1 MAVIPSISSFSR
13 AVAMQLR
20 FFFVSDTNVR
30 MISFAA
36 LGSSSEKAV
45 RAEKS
50 NEDESVCELSLVGAC
65 RISVPVSSKSVK
77 SCRMACERTSKISC
91 VLKGLWRHPAKPL
104 ERKYSASMSLR
115 AVMAITGIVFARTA
129 GSARMA
135 SNRSKP
141 FMAGICM
148 SVRSA
153 SNLFSSN

>member
-1 MAVIPSISSFSR
+1 MLAPIMVNKGKSLCAMAVIPSISSFSR

-65 RISVPVSSKSVK
+65 SISVPVSSKSVK
-77 SCRMACERTSKISC
+77 SCRMACELFLPGQPEVHGWHPIGRSRSWRAFVCRSEVHQIYSLPTDGK
-91 VLKGLWRHPAKPL
+91 VLQ
-104 ERKYSASMSLR
+104 
-115 AVMAITGIVFARTA
+115 AVH
-129 GSARMA
+129 
-135 SNRSKP
+135 NR
-141 FMAGICM
+141 
-148 SVRSA
+148 
-153 SNLFSSN
+153 